1 MLINLQ
7 KKVDNKRSDNFDDV
21 TLTWQQSWW
30 NKPVSALLQ
39 VLWRFVWFYFDYKDI
54 LEIVK
59 QLSDIKTK
67 QNTCVRCFPTKSDRN
82 INKQA
87 IDTELDIEVGL
98 KILKK
103 EYYLE
108 KVQCIL
114 KKLITK

>member
-1 MLINLQ
+1 
-7 KKVDNKRSDNFDDV
+7 
-21 TLTWQQSWW
+21 
-30 NKPVSALLQ
+30 
-39 VLWRFVWFYFDYKDI
+39 
-54 LEIVK
+54 
-59 QLSDIKTK
+59 
-67 QNTCVRCFPTKSDRN
+67 VRCFPTKSDRN

-114 KKLITK
+114 KKLITQ